1 MGALPREVCH
11 VQELVKVK
19 VDDPERLP
27 DLMAALLTRIDAVA
41 TQTAPNE
48 LEVSLLGSRNAEADV
63 AELEQRIRRWG
74 EGAHL
79 ERDRQLLT
87 RASSRGGGRRAS
99 CGWSRIRLRG
109 CERCGRTCRGV
120 ADASVE
126 GARND
131 PRAVRRPAGCSAG
144 SDSRRGHV
152 TASRA
157 RADPA

>member
-48 LEVSLLGSRNAEADV
+48 LEVSLLGSRNAVADV

-79 ERDRQLLT
+79 ER
-87 RASSRGGGRRAS
+87 
-99 CGWSRIRLRG
+99 
-109 CERCGRTCRGV
+109 
-120 ADASVE
+120 
-126 GARND
+126 
-131 PRAVRRPAGCSAG
+131 
-144 SDSRRGHV
+144 
-152 TASRA
+152 
-157 RADPA
+157 